1 MNWIKDVGPGVLIA
15 AAFIGPGTV
24 TLCTIAGAS
33 YGYSLL
39 WALLLSIIATIVLQE
54 MALRIGLITNKGLAE
69 VIRVSIKNKFINR
82 LLILLILCS
91 ILIGNAAYE
100 AGNITGASLGIIA
113 IIGRETLNY
122 IPLLIGF
129 IAFIILYIG
138 DYKVLER
145 SLIFLVITM
154 SVSFMITAIMT
165 KPDLFSLLDGL
176 FMPKINS
183 ESLLV
188 VLGLIGTTVVPYNLF
203 LHSSLVKEKWNDISK
218 LKTARIE
225 SFISIIIGG
234 IVSMAIII
242 TAASVSNDNVKS
254 VMDLAKGL
262 EPLYGKFAIYFL
274 GIGLFASGITSS
286 ITAPLAAAYVAK
298 SCFGWSGSL
307 KSFNFRI
314 VWFFVLLIGVIVSL
328 LKLNPIEV
336 IKFAQFSNSLLLPI
350 VAILLFWLINN
361 KTIFKN
367 SYSYKLQNILVIVII
382 LITIILGAKGVISP
396 VSYTHV
402 RANET

>member
-138 DYKVLER
+138 NYKVLER

-307 KSFNFRI
+307 KSLNFRI

-361 KTIFKN
+361 KIIFKN

-382 LITIILGAKGVISP
+382 LITIILGAKGVISLI
-396 VSYTHV
+396 
-402 RANET
+402 

>member
-1 MNWIKDVGPGVLIA
+1 MKWIKDVGPGVLIA

-24 TLCTIAGAS
+24 TLCSIAGAS
-33 YGYSLL
+33 FGYSLL

-82 LLILLILCS
+82 FLILLILCS

-113 IIGRETLNY
+113 IINSETLNY

-138 DYKVLER
+138 DYKILER
-145 SLIFLVITM
+145 SLIFLVIVM
-154 SVSFMITAIMT
+154 SVSFLITAIMT
-165 KPDLFSLLDGL
+165 RPDLSSLLNGL
-176 FMPKINS
+176 FIPRINS
-183 ESLLV
+183 ESLIV

-218 LKTARIE
+218 LKIARIE

-254 VMDLAKGL
+254 VIDLAKGL

-298 SCFGWSGSL
+298 SCFGWRGSL
-307 KSFNFRI
+307 KSLNFRL
-314 VWFFVLLIGVIVSL
+314 VWFLILLIGVVVSL

-350 VAILLFWLINN
+350 IAILLFWLINN
-361 KTIFKN
+361 RSIFQN
-367 SYSYKLQNILVIVII
+367 SYSYKLQNILVSVII
-382 LITIILGAKGVISP
+382 LITIILGVKGIM
-396 VSYTHV
+396 
-402 RANET
+402 NLL

>member
-39 WALLLSIIATIVLQE
+39 WAILLSIIATIVLQE

-382 LITIILGAKGVISP
+382 LITIILGAKGVISLI
-396 VSYTHV
+396 
-402 RANET
+402 

>member
-1 MNWIKDVGPGVLIA
+1 MKWIKDVGPGVLIA

-24 TLCTIAGAS
+24 TLCSIAGAS
-33 YGYSLL
+33 FGYSLL

-82 LLILLILCS
+82 FLILLILCS

-113 IIGRETLNY
+113 IINSETLNY

-138 DYKVLER
+138 DYKILER
-145 SLIFLVITM
+145 SLIFLVIVM
-154 SVSFMITAIMT
+154 SVSFLITAIMT
-165 KPDLFSLLDGL
+165 RPDLSSLLNGL
-176 FMPKINS
+176 FIPKINS
-183 ESLLV
+183 ESLIV

-254 VMDLAKGL
+254 VIDLAKGL

-298 SCFGWSGSL
+298 SCFGWRGSL
-307 KSFNFRI
+307 KSLNFRL
-314 VWFFVLLIGVIVSL
+314 VWFLILLIGVVVSL

-336 IKFAQFSNSLLLPI
+336 IKFAQFSNSLLLPVI
-350 VAILLFWLINN
+350 AILLFWLINN
-361 KTIFKN
+361 RSIFQN
-367 SYSYKLQNILVIVII
+367 SYSYKLQNILVSVII
-382 LITIILGAKGVISP
+382 LITIILGAKGII
-396 VSYTHV
+396 
-402 RANET
+402 NLL

>member
-307 KSFNFRI
+307 KSLNFRI

-367 SYSYKLQNILVIVII
+367 SYSYKSQNILVIVII
-382 LITIILGAKGVISP
+382 LITIILGAKGVISLI
-396 VSYTHV
+396 
-402 RANET
+402 

>member
-307 KSFNFRI
+307 KSLNFRI

-382 LITIILGAKGVISP
+382 LITIILGAKVVISLI
-396 VSYTHV
+396 
-402 RANET
+402 

>member
-91 ILIGNAAYE
+91 ILIGNATYE

-307 KSFNFRI
+307 KSLNFRI

-382 LITIILGAKGVISP
+382 LITIILGAKGVISLI
-396 VSYTHV
+396 
-402 RANET
+402 